1 MVISAT
7 DRSQLRHGVASTIRE
22 LIVAGRARPG
32 ELLRLAPLADEMDM
46 SITPVREALLLL
58 AQDGWV
64 IQEPNRGF
72 RVAEIRR
79 SDVEDTYFVQRFV
92 AGELAARAAL
102 KATAADVA
110 ELREINAQIIAF
122 GDHGDAEV
130 ERLNYSLHQRIYVKA
145 EAPRLEWFIDAASRF
160 VPRQFWATIPGW
172 RELNRTGHEP
182 IVARLEVGD
191 AAGAREAMSSHIHAA
206 GELLLRWLD
215 SISFWSS
222 A

>member
-7 DRSQLRHGVASTIRE
+7 DRNQLRHSVASTIRE

-32 ELLRLAPLADEMDM
+32 ELLRLAPLAEEMDM

-92 AGELAARAAL
+92 AGELASRAAL
-102 KATAADVA
+102 SATPADIA
-110 ELREINAQIIAF
+110 ELRKLNAQIVAM
-122 GDHGDAEV
+122 GDMGDAEV
-130 ERLNYSLHQRIYVKA
+130 ERLNYRLHQRIYVMA
-145 EAPRLEWFIDAASRF
+145 GAPRLEWFIDAASRF

-172 RELNRTGHEP
+172 REMNHGAHEP
-182 IVARLEVGD
+182 IIALVEAGD
-191 AAGAREAMSSHIHAA
+191 ADGARAAMSDHIHEA
-206 GELLLRWLD
+206 GELLLSWLD
-215 SISFWSS
+215 SISFWG
-222 A
+222 